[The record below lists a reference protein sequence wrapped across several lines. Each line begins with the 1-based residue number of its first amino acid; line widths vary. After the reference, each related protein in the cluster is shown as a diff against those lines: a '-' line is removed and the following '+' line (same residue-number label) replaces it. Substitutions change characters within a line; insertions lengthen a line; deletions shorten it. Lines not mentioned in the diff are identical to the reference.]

1 MAKIKSFINSNYFK
15 KLLSQ
20 ERIAKL
26 TAFISMFD
34 LSDESLNEFPT
45 EEDM

>member
-1 MAKIKSFINSNYFK
+1 MAKIKSFINSNRLK
-15 KLLSQ
+15 KFLSDNS
-20 ERIAKL
+20 IAKL
-26 TAFISMFD
+26 NSYINMFD